1 MITWE
6 ESKMTVIYH
15 PRYLDH
21 ILTYGHP
28 ESPERLKAIMAKL
41 QEEKLDGNIIEPQTA
56 KDQEIELAHASSYV
70 EFIKNCDEGWI
81 DPNTYARDQSYEI
94 AALAVGGAIL
104 GAKLAYEK
112 SKPTFNLPRP
122 PGHHATY
129 DASGGFCFF
138 NNIAVAANYLRKN
151 MDDIEK
157 VAIIDID
164 VHHGN
169 GTHDIFFKDPDVL
182 YISTHQWGIYPGTG
196 PAELVGDKKGEGFTV
211 NIPFHSGAGDSSFEL
226 AFDNIVEPIIKQ
238 FKPSMILASLG
249 TDAHYTDPLAML
261 NLSSQGYLNLTNRI
275 QKLAD
280 KLCDSKLSY
289 FLEGGYEVN
298 VLAEIVTSVVAGFE
312 NKKIDLAYTEEYD
325 TKIKGE
331 SVVEKVIDIQGKYWD
346 L

>member
-1 MITWE
+1 MEVT
-6 ESKMTVIYH
+6 KMTVIYH

-28 ESPERLKAIMAKL
+28 ESPERLKAIMARL
-41 QEEKLDGNIIEPQTA
+41 LEEGLDANIIEPQTA
-56 KDQEIELAHASSYV
+56 TDQEIELAHADTYV
-70 EFIKNCDEGWI
+70 DFIKNCGEGWI

-104 GAKLAYEK
+104 GAKLAYEN
-112 SKPTFNLPRP
+112 SKPVFVIPRP

-151 MDDIEK
+151 MGDIKK
-157 VAIIDID
+157 VAIIDVD

-169 GTHDIFFKDPDVL
+169 GTHDIFFTDPNVL

-196 PAELVGDKKGEGFTV
+196 PAEVVGDGKGEGFTV

-226 AFDNIVEPIIKQ
+226 AFDKIVEPIVTQ
-238 FKPSMILASLG
+238 FKPSMILTSLG
-249 TDAHYTDPLAML
+249 TDAHYNDPLAML
-261 NLSSQGYLNLTNRI
+261 NLSSNGYLNLSKRI
-275 QKLAD
+275 RKLAD
-280 KLCDSKLSY
+280 KLCGSKLSY
-289 FLEGGYEVN
+289 FLEGGYDVD
-298 VLAEIVTSVVAGFE
+298 VLAEIVTGVVAGFE
-312 NKKIDLAYTEEYD
+312 NKEIEMVYTD
-325 TKIKGE
+325 DHDRKLKGE
-331 SVVEKVIDIQGKYWD
+331 SVVDKVVKIQGKYWD